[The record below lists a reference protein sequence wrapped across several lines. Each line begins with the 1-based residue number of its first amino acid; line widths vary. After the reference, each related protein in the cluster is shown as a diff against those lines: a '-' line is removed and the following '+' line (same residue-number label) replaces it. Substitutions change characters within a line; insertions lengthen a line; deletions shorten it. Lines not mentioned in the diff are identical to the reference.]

1 MVFSRSEECFMGW
14 HIFRWN
20 QAWKVSD
27 TNGENIEIWIK
38 NSIYT
43 LRFLLVSLSS
53 KCVVNGCKTEEVIEP
68 TTECIISCVAFSM
81 KKRGGGYCHKNK
93 FRCQIKRSKSAL
105 GSSED
110 LFGKFVTHYHA
121 LFKSAWL
128 KMELTESWGQS
139 LLIKTSSKILYP
151 QLYGHLD

>member
-1 MVFSRSEECFMGW
+1 MFFSRAEECFVGW

-20 QAWKVSD
+20 RAWKVSD

-43 LRFLLVSLSS
+43 LFLLVSLSS
-53 KCVVNGCKTEEVIEP
+53 KGVVNGCNTEEVTEP
-68 TTECIISCVAFSM
+68 TTECIISRVAFSM
-81 KKRGGGYCHKNK
+81 KKRGGGK
-93 FRCQIKRSKSAL
+93 FRSQIKRSKSAL

-121 LFKSAWL
+121 RFISAWL

-139 LLIKTSSKILYP
+139 LLIKTSFKILHT